1 VKPVLVD
8 TSVWRRYF
16 GGAAGARGLG
26 VLLDED
32 GSVLVHPFVV
42 GEMVLGGLST
52 REQRLFERLPS
63 ADSVP
68 HDEVLELVRGRR
80 LDRRG
85 IGWVDAHL
93 LASALTSSAEL
104 WAMDAA
110 LEAVAAELGVG
121 FRAGKSSR

>member
-16 GGAAGARGLG
+16 GGAEAARGLG
-26 VLLDED
+26 ALLDES

-42 GEMVLGGLST
+42 GELVLGGLSN

-68 HDEVLELVRGRR
+68 HDEVLELVRRRR

-104 WAMDAA
+104 WAMDAD
-110 LEAVAAELGVG
+110 LEAVAVELGVG
-121 FRAGKSSR
+121 FHVSPS